1 MKKESNVIHKKR
13 AELLSAL
20 ARGLLDLIESCMA
33 LFGRGQ
39 KGQEQKQLERKRQGG
54 AHLTIW
60 LAGIFLTVMTLL
72 AFCIP
77 LRPTYSELEQRNL
90 ATFPTPTVS
99 TVLNGAFFTDVS
111 SWFSDTFPLRER
123 FMKLNNAMQS
133 GFGIQSTQI
142 HGTVQQG
149 DEIPTV
155 PDGSSSGN
163 GSSGATAAEA
173 QSSTVQ
179 PEQSDVSST
188 AEPEKSDTSSAAEP
202 EQSDV
207 SSATE
212 PEQSDT
218 SSAAEPEQTAESS
231 QTAPEQQPEEEESVA
246 IPELDP
252 DAKVETL
259 GALLVIDDAAYE
271 YYNFSTDRAKEY
283 LSGINRAAERLDG
296 VANVYSMIVPNSMD
310 ICVPESVRSG
320 IDTSDQSKAI
330 DYFYSSMNDNV
341 TTVNAFDILL
351 THSAE
356 GEYLYYRTDHHWTA
370 LGAYY
375 AYCEFAAAAGR
386 PVADLEDDFEE
397 HVFDGYLGSF
407 YRETNSSAMKAN
419 PDTVYAYEPVDT
431 NAITIHWQDGTV
443 SDYSIITDVSDW
455 AAISKYASAFI
466 GGDNP
471 YSVIENP
478 NITDGSSILLVKE
491 SYGNCFAPFLVET
504 YQYVYVVD
512 FRYYCDTES
521 GTLLDLVEREGI
533 QDVLFLNTISTTRA
547 ENLIAELQQFIG

>member
-39 KGQEQKQLERKRQGG
+39 KGQMEQQLERKQRGG
-54 AHLTIW
+54 AHLTVW

-111 SWFSDTFPLRER
+111 AWFSDTFPLRER
-123 FMKLNNAMQS
+123 FTKLNNAMQS
-133 GFGIQSTQI
+133 SFGIQSTQI

-179 PEQSDVSST
+179 PEQSDVSS
-188 AEPEKSDTSSAAEP
+188 
-202 EQSDV
+202 
-207 SSATE
+207 ATE

-231 QTAPEQQPEEEESVA
+231 QTAPEQQPNSSTQPEDEENVT

-252 DAKVETL
+252 NAKVETL

-296 VANVYSMIVPNSMD
+296 IANVYSIIVPSSMD
-310 ICVPESVRSG
+310 ICVPESVRSD
-320 IDTSDQSKAI
+320 INTSDQAKAI
-330 DYFYSSMNDNV
+330 DYFYSSMDDAV
-341 TTVNAFDILL
+341 TTVNVFDTLL

-356 GEYLYYRTDHHWTA
+356 GEYVYYRTDHHWTA

-375 AYCEFAAAAGR
+375 AYCEFASAAGR
-386 PVADLEDDFEE
+386 PVADLEGDFEE

-431 NAITIHWQDGTV
+431 NAITIHWKDGTV
-443 SDYSIITDVSDW
+443 WDYNIITDVSDW
-455 AAISKYASAFI
+455 AATSKYSSAFI

-491 SYGNCFAPFLVET
+491 SYGNCFAPFLVES

-512 FRYYCDTES
+512 FRYYGDTES
-521 GTLLDLVEREGI
+521 GTLLDLVEEKEI

-547 ENLIAELQQFIG
+547 DNLIQLLRQFIG

>member
-1 MKKESNVIHKKR
+1 M
-13 AELLSAL
+13 
-20 ARGLLDLIESCMA
+20 
-33 LFGRGQ
+33 
-39 KGQEQKQLERKRQGG
+39 EQQMERKRQGG
-54 AHLTIW
+54 AHLTVW

-77 LRPTYSELEQRNL
+77 LRPIYSELEQRNL

-111 SWFSDTFPLRER
+111 AWFSDTFPLRER
-123 FMKLNNAMQS
+123 FTKLNNAMQS

-155 PDGSSSGN
+155 SDGSSSGN
-163 GSSGATAAEA
+163 GSSGAIAEEA

-179 PEQSDVSST
+179 PEQSEVSS
-188 AEPEKSDTSSAAEP
+188 AMEP

-207 SSATE
+207 SSA
-212 PEQSDT
+212 
-218 SSAAEPEQTAESS
+218 AEPEQTADSS
-231 QTAPEQQPEEEESVA
+231 QTAPEQQPDSATQPEEEESVT

-283 LSGINRAAERLDG
+283 LSGINRAAEQLDG
-296 VANVYSMIVPNSMD
+296 VANVYSMIVPSSMD

-320 IDTSDQSKAI
+320 INTSDQSRAI
-330 DYFYSSMNDNV
+330 DYFYSSMNDSV
-341 TTVNAFDILL
+341 TTVNVFDILL

-356 GEYLYYRTDHHWTA
+356 GEYVYYRTDHHWTA

-375 AYCEFAAAAGR
+375 AYCEFASAAGR

-431 NAITIHWQDGTV
+431 NAITIHWQDSTV

-491 SYGNCFAPFLVET
+491 SYGNCFAPFLVES

-512 FRYYCDTES
+512 FRYYSDTES
-521 GTLLDLVEREGI
+521 GTLLDLVEEQEI

-547 ENLIAELQQFIG
+547 DNLIQLLRQFIG

>member
-1 MKKESNVIHKKR
+1 MKKESNVIHKRR
-13 AELLSAL
+13 AEFLSAL

-39 KGQEQKQLERKRQGG
+39 KGQMEQQLERKQRGG

-179 PEQSDVSST
+179 PEQSDVSS
-188 AEPEKSDTSSAAEP
+188 
-202 EQSDV
+202 
-207 SSATE
+207 ATE

-218 SSAAEPEQTAESS
+218 SSAAEPEQTADSS
-231 QTAPEQQPEEEESVA
+231 QAAPEQQPDSSAQPEEEESVA

-283 LSGINRAAERLDG
+283 LSGINRAAEQLDG
-296 VANVYSMIVPNSMD
+296 VANVYSMIVPSSMD

-320 IDTSDQSKAI
+320 INTSDQAKAI
-330 DYFYSSMNDNV
+330 DYFYSSMDDAV
-341 TTVNAFDILL
+341 TTVNVFDTLL

-356 GEYLYYRTDHHWTA
+356 GEYVYYRTDHHWTA

-375 AYCEFAAAAGR
+375 AYCEFASAAGR
-386 PVADLEDDFEE
+386 PVADLEGDFEE
-397 HVFDGYLGSF
+397 HVFGGYLGSF

-431 NAITIHWQDGTV
+431 NTITIHWKDGTV
-443 SDYSIITDVSDW
+443 WDYNIITDVTDW
-455 AAISKYASAFI
+455 AATSKYASAFI

-491 SYGNCFAPFLVET
+491 SYGNCFAPFLVES

-512 FRYYCDTES
+512 YRYYNDTES
-521 GTLLDLVEREGI
+521 GTLLDLVKEQNI

>member
-1 MKKESNVIHKKR
+1 MKKESNIMHKR
-13 AELLSAL
+13 RTELLSAL

-33 LFGRGQ
+33 LFGGGR
-39 KGQEQKQLERKRQGG
+39 KGQMEQQMERKRQGG
-54 AHLTIW
+54 AHLTVW

-77 LRPTYSELEQRNL
+77 LRPIYSELEQRNL

-111 SWFSDTFPLRER
+111 AWFSDTFPLRER
-123 FMKLNNAMQS
+123 FTKLNNAMQS

-155 PDGSSSGN
+155 SDGSSSGN
-163 GSSGATAAEA
+163 GSSGAIAEEA

-179 PEQSDVSST
+179 PEQSEVSS
-188 AEPEKSDTSSAAEP
+188 AMEP

-207 SSATE
+207 SSA
-212 PEQSDT
+212 
-218 SSAAEPEQTAESS
+218 AEPEQTADSS
-231 QTAPEQQPEEEESVA
+231 QTAPEQQPDSATQPEEEESVT

-283 LSGINRAAERLDG
+283 LSGINRAAEQLDG
-296 VANVYSMIVPNSMD
+296 VANVYSMIVPSSMD

-320 IDTSDQSKAI
+320 INTSDQSRAI
-330 DYFYSSMNDNV
+330 DYFYSSMNDSV
-341 TTVNAFDILL
+341 TTVNVFDILL

-356 GEYLYYRTDHHWTA
+356 GEYVYYRTDHHWTA

-375 AYCEFAAAAGR
+375 AYCEFASAAGR

-431 NAITIHWQDGTV
+431 NAITIHWQDSTV

-491 SYGNCFAPFLVET
+491 SYGNCFAPFLVES

-512 FRYYCDTES
+512 FRYYSDTES
-521 GTLLDLVEREGI
+521 GTLLDLVEEQEI

-547 ENLIAELQQFIG
+547 DNLIQLLRQFIG

>member
-1 MKKESNVIHKKR
+1 MKKKSSVLHKKQSQI
-13 AELLSAL
+13 LSAL

-90 ATFPTPTVS
+90 AAFPTPTVA
-99 TVLNGAFFTDVS
+99 TVLNGDFFTDVS
-111 SWFSDTFPLRER
+111 AWFSDTFTLRER
-123 FMKLNNAMQS
+123 FTKLNNAMQS
-133 GFGIQSTQI
+133 SFGVQSTQI

-163 GSSGATAAEA
+163 GSSGATAVEA

-179 PEQSDVSST
+179 PEQSDV
-188 AEPEKSDTSSAAEP
+188 SSAAEP

-212 PEQSDT
+212 PEQSDA
-218 SSAAEPEQTAESS
+218 SSATEPEQSS
-231 QTAPEQQPEEEESVA
+231 QTDPEQEPDSATQPEEEESVA

-252 DAKVETL
+252 NAKVETL
-259 GALLVIDDAAYE
+259 GALLVIDDAGYE
-271 YYNFSTDRAKEY
+271 YYTFITDLAKNY
-283 LSGINRAAERLDG
+283 ISGINRAAERLDG

-330 DYFYSSMNDNV
+330 DYFCSSMNDNV
-341 TTVNAFDILL
+341 TTVNVFHTLL

-386 PVADLEDDFEE
+386 PVADLESDFEE

-407 YRETNSSAMKAN
+407 YRETNNSAMKAN

-431 NAITIHWQDGTV
+431 NIITIHWQDGTV
-443 SDYSIITDVSDW
+443 WDYNIITDVSDW
-455 AAISKYASAFI
+455 ASTSKYASAFI

-491 SYGNCFAPFLVET
+491 SYGNCFAPFLVES

-512 FRYYCDTES
+512 FRYYSDTES
-521 GTLLDLVEREGI
+521 GTLLDLVKEQEI

-547 ENLIAELQQFIG
+547 NNLIQLLRQFIG

>member
-1 MKKESNVIHKKR
+1 M
-13 AELLSAL
+13 
-20 ARGLLDLIESCMA
+20 
-33 LFGRGQ
+33 Q
-39 KGQEQKQLERKRQGG
+39 QQLERKQQGG
-54 AHLTIW
+54 THLTVW

-90 ATFPTPTVS
+90 ANFPTPTVS

-111 SWFSDTFPLRER
+111 AWFSDTFPLRER

-133 GFGIQSTQI
+133 SFGIQRTQI

-155 PDGSSSGN
+155 PDGSSSGGN
-163 GSSGATAAEA
+163 GSGATAAEA

-179 PEQSDVSST
+179 PEQSDVSS
-188 AEPEKSDTSSAAEP
+188 
-202 EQSDV
+202 V
-207 SSATE
+207 TE
-212 PEQSDT
+212 PEQSNT
-218 SSAAEPEQTAESS
+218 SSAAEPEQTADSS
-231 QTAPEQQPEEEESVA
+231 QTAPEQQPDSATQPEEEESVA

-252 DAKVETL
+252 NAKVETL

-296 VANVYSMIVPNSMD
+296 VANVYSMIVPSSMD

-320 IDTSDQSKAI
+320 INTSDQAKAI
-330 DYFYSSMNDNV
+330 DYFYSSMDDAV
-341 TTVNAFDILL
+341 TTVNVFDTLL

-356 GEYLYYRTDHHWTA
+356 GEYVYYRTDHHWTA

-375 AYCEFAAAAGR
+375 AYCEFASAAGR
-386 PVADLEDDFEE
+386 PVADLEGDFEE

-431 NAITIHWQDGTV
+431 NAITIHWKDGTAW
-443 SDYSIITDVSDW
+443 DYNIITDVSDW
-455 AAISKYASAFI
+455 AATSKYSSAFI

-491 SYGNCFAPFLVET
+491 SYGNCFAPFLVES

-512 FRYYCDTES
+512 FRYYGDTES
-521 GTLLDLVEREGI
+521 GTLLDLVEEKEI

-547 ENLIAELQQFIG
+547 DNLIQLLRQFIG

>member
-39 KGQEQKQLERKRQGG
+39 KGQMEQQLERKQRGG
-54 AHLTIW
+54 AHLTVW

-90 ATFPTPTVS
+90 ATFPTPTVA

-123 FMKLNNAMQS
+123 FTKLNNAMQS

-179 PEQSDVSST
+179 PEQSDVSS
-188 AEPEKSDTSSAAEP
+188 
-202 EQSDV
+202 
-207 SSATE
+207 ATE

-218 SSAAEPEQTAESS
+218 SSATGPEQAAESS
-231 QTAPEQQPEEEESVA
+231 QTAPEQQPDSATQPEEEESVT
-246 IPELDP
+246 IPELDL

-283 LSGINRAAERLDG
+283 LSGINRAAEQLDG
-296 VANVYSMIVPNSMD
+296 VANVYSMIVPSSMD

-330 DYFYSSMNDNV
+330 DYFYSSMNDSV
-341 TTVNAFDILL
+341 TTVNVFDTLL

-356 GEYLYYRTDHHWTA
+356 GEYVYYRTDHHWTA

-375 AYCEFAAAAGR
+375 AYCEFASAAGR
-386 PVADLEDDFEE
+386 PVADLENDFEA

-443 SDYSIITDVSDW
+443 SDYNIITDVSDW
-455 AAISKYASAFI
+455 AAISKYSSAFI

-491 SYGNCFAPFLVET
+491 SYGNCFAPFLVES

-512 FRYYCDTES
+512 FRYYSDTES
-521 GTLLDLVEREGI
+521 GTLLDLVKAQEI

-547 ENLIAELQQFIG
+547 DNLIAELRQFIG